1 MRFCLPFAAFSCL
14 LAAGCGE
21 QNQEIKTYRVAKPGD
36 AKAPDGKAGPAAAED
51 AGGPYRILGA
61 MFPADD
67 PQWFFKVTG
76 NAAELTTAE
85 KEFDAFLAT
94 VRVPT
99 GPKNPPQ
106 YDLPA
111 GWTSAGKSGMRADTL
126 KFGPGGKFEMS
137 VIASVGGVDG
147 NLARWAGQ
155 VGSDADRAKSTR
167 EVTGND
173 GVKGLRVDLTG
184 PKNPAGAM
192 GGPFSGGQK

>member
-1 MRFCLPFAAFSCL
+1 MRSCLPSAVVFCL

-21 QNQEIKTYRVAKPGD
+21 PNQEIKTYRVAKPND
-36 AKAPDGKAGPAAAED
+36 VKAPDGKSGPAVD
-51 AGGPYRILGA
+51 TGGPYRILGA

-76 NAAELTTAE
+76 KADELAAVE
-85 KEFDAFLAT
+85 KEFDTFLAT
-94 VRVPT
+94 VRFPN
-99 GPKNPPQ
+99 GPKNPPL

-147 NLARWAGQ
+147 NLARWAEQQLGTT
-155 VGSDADRAKSTR
+155 VDKAKQTR
-167 EVTGND
+167 EVTTASGA
-173 GVKGLRVDLTG
+173 KGLRVDMTG